1 MARNATSSAAS
12 SSAPKKK
19 KRRAGIAP
27 EMNVTPLVA
36 VVLVLLII
44 FVVGTPQ
51 MEAGVS
57 VTLPSIKN
65 PDTGNGSL
73 QPTTVTLTKDGK
85 FFFEKEALEVG
96 VLMERLKEVHATK
109 PEGRVVLK
117 ADRELGYG
125 KVRELFKACQ
135 DLGFPGVSLQV
146 IDVANRQS

>member
-1 MARNATSSAAS
+1 MGSNLTTQP
-12 SSAPKKK
+12 PKKK
-19 KRRAGIAP
+19 KRRAGLAP
-27 EMNVTPLVA
+27 EMNITPLVD

-44 FVVGTPQ
+44 FMVVTPQ

-65 PDTGNGSL
+65 PDQGNASM
-73 QPTTVTLTKDGK
+73 QPTTVSLTKDGK
-85 FFFEKEALEVG
+85 FFFEKEALPLDA
-96 VLMERLKEVHATK
+96 LMERLKALHATNA
-109 PEGRVVLK
+109 ESRVVLK
-117 ADRELGYG
+117 ADKDLGYG